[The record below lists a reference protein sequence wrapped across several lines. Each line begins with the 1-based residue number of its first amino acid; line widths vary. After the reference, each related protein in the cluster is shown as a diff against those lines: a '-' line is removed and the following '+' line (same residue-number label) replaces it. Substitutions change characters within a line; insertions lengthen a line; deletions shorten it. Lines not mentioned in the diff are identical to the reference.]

1 MLHIDFFVF
10 VDADVDP
17 LDPRAVLTAIALDA
31 DPDTDFHQFGVERMP
46 KVPLNIYQTP
56 DEKGSAD
63 VGTSK
68 AKTAKA
74 YIDAT
79 GDGQV
84 QTASVDTRKRAQER
98 LVDAGLPAE
107 RFDLLE
113 GRDGKT
119 R

>member
-1 MLHIDFFVF
+1 
-10 VDADVDP
+10 
-17 LDPRAVLTAIALDA
+17 
-31 DPDTDFHQFGVERMP
+31 MP

-79 GDGQV
+79 TDGDATDT
-84 QTASVDTRKRAQER
+84 TATAETRKRAQER
-98 LVDAGLPAE
+98 LVEAGLDAA
-107 RFDLLE
+107 RFDRLDERE
-113 GRDGKT
+113 GKSQ
-119 R
+119 